1 MGVGYVGP
9 LNLCPWRG
17 LGFLGLPS
25 CDEGPPGLRQGEEGA
40 PSDDWLW
47 TVRGSRR
54 PGPGDTALGA
64 GSPGGVFGTFN
75 FLI

>member
-25 CDEGPPGLRQGEEGA
+25 HDEGPPGLYQGEEGA
-40 PSDDWLW
+40 PLDYRLW
-47 TVRGSRR
+47 TVRGADSLTLGTLPWEWAAQRR
-54 PGPGDTALGA
+54 
-64 GSPGGVFGTFN
+64 GVRYF
-75 FLI
+75 

>member
-1 MGVGYVGP
+1 MGVGYMGL

-17 LGFLGLPS
+17 LGFLGPPS

-40 PSDDWLW
+40 PLDYWPW
-47 TVRGSRR
+47 TVRGADSL
-54 PGPGDTALGA
+54 ALGTLPWEPA
-64 GSPGGVFGTFN
+64 AQRRVFGTFS